1 MDLSFSTTSTSY
13 TLTGLI
19 TDSNTYYEVCVVVVS
34 IDFGQSE
41 CSDSIIIKP
50 YDISGATLS
59 EFDQLKSQIV
69 RFINHTSHFFLFL
82 TSIDQIALPKKYF
95 QFAYFFE

>member
-1 MDLSFSTTSTSY
+1 MDLSLSTTSSSY
-13 TLTGLI
+13 TLTGLV

-34 IDFGQSE
+34 TDFGQSE

-50 YDISGATLS
+50 YDISGVTLS

-69 RFINHTSHFFLFL
+69 RFQNNS
-82 TSIDQIALPKKYF
+82 
-95 QFAYFFE
+95 

>member
-1 MDLSFSTTSTSY
+1 MDWSFSTTSTSH

-34 IDFGQSE
+34 VDFGQSE

-50 YDISGATLS
+50 YDISGDTLS
-59 EFDQLKSQIV
+59 EFDQLKNQIV
-69 RFINHTSHFFLFL
+69 RFQNNS
-82 TSIDQIALPKKYF
+82 
-95 QFAYFFE
+95 

>member
-1 MDLSFSTTSTSY
+1 MDWSFSTISNSY

-34 IDFGQSE
+34 VDFGQSE
-41 CSDSIIIKP
+41 CSDTIIIKP
-50 YDISGATLS
+50 YDISGVTLS

-69 RFINHTSHFFLFL
+69 RFQNNS
-82 TSIDQIALPKKYF
+82 
-95 QFAYFFE
+95 